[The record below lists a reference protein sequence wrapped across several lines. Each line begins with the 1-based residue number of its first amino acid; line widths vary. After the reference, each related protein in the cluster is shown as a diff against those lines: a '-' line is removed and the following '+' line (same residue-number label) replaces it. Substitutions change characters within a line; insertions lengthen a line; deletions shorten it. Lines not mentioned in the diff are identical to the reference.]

1 MADFLDLA
9 RGCLRSA
16 SAQQV
21 LDLLTGLVEIESVT
35 PSLIPGGSGERS
47 IARFTADWLAAFAA
61 EVEIVDIEPGRPN
74 VLARLRGT
82 GGGPTLCLNAHT
94 DTVGCVGW
102 SDRALVPEVK
112 GDHIFGLGASD
123 GKGGCAA
130 AMLALRSIA
139 EAGVTVRGDLLVA
152 LVADA
157 EGGSIGS
164 EHLAKSG
171 GIDAAIVIEPQPI
184 DHLVVEHQG
193 FGWIDVITY
202 GVGAHGSA
210 PEDGV
215 DAIVHM
221 AEVISRLHRLDRT
234 QFQSNP
240 SLLNGR
246 IVFHTATISGGTHY
260 STYPDIARLGIE
272 IGTQPGE
279 HLSDRIDEIKA
290 IFAEVSRT
298 EPGFRAEIE
307 VKLDCEPFVAV
318 GHEGLQKVVTRAM
331 FDVLGRTPQVTGM
344 NAWSE
349 AAIMQAAGIPTLLMG
364 SPGGNAH
371 TANEW
376 TSISGVQKL
385 SEILARAAV
394 AYLT

>member
-1 MADFLDLA
+1 MFPNPGRSLK
-9 RGCLRSA
+9 SA

-21 LDLLTGLVEIESVT
+21 IDVLAALIEIESVT
-35 PSLIPGGSGERS
+35 PSLIAGGSGGQS
-47 IARFTADWLAAFAA
+47 IARFIADWLAAIAA
-61 EVEIVDIEPGRPN
+61 DVEIADIEQCM
-74 VLARLRGT
+74 LARLRGT

-94 DTVGCVGW
+94 DTVGYEGW
-102 SDRALVPEVK
+102 PERALVPEVR
-112 GDHIFGLGASD
+112 GDHMFGLGASD
-123 GKGGCAA
+123 DKGGCAA
-130 AMLALRSIA
+130 AMLALKSIA
-139 EAGVTVRGDLLVA
+139 EAGVTLRGDLLVA

-157 EGGSIGS
+157 EGDSIGS

-193 FGWIDVITY
+193 FGWVDLITY
-202 GVGAHGSA
+202 GVAAHGSA
-210 PEDGV
+210 PEAGV

-221 AEVISRLHRLDRT
+221 AEVITRLHRLDRT
-234 QFQSNP
+234 QFQANP
-240 SLLNGR
+240 SLLNGKV
-246 IVFHTATISGGTHY
+246 VFHTATISGGTHY
-260 STYPDIARLGIE
+260 ATYPDVARLGIE

-298 EPGFRAEIE
+298 EPGFRADIE
-307 VKLDCEPFVAV
+307 VKLDCEPFVAA

-331 FDVLGRTPQVTGM
+331 SDVLGRTPRITGM

-371 TANEW
+371 TAGEW
-376 TSISGVQKL
+376 TSISDIVKL
-385 SEILARAAV
+385 SEILASAAV
-394 AYLT
+394 AYLA